1 MKLFNRTLQ
10 TVVAATLAST
20 ALFGAIVPAQAQS
33 ELTQIGIPLDRIG
46 VVAFTAREQITADA
60 EGTIKA
66 LAECGIK
73 NFEFSFSKLDADVP
87 SFLGVEVPTLKQ
99 YAEEFDFNIPSLGI
113 SAADLRDRLDVVVST
128 SKELGARF
136 VRISGG
142 FELEGQAPADYYTSL
157 AALLNEAGAALKAE
171 GITLAYHNHD
181 AEFEDVGD
189 GRSGYDILLAEVD
202 PEKAAFELDLYWAVN
217 GAADPV
223 ELITNNPD
231 RFVLYHVKD
240 AQRVTNNGVE
250 EITFATVGQGFID
263 FEQIFALEPTSNVEY
278 FFIEN
283 DRPQPDGI
291 TSACEGYA
299 YLVGDA
305 Q

>member
-1 MKLFNRTLQ
+1 MKLFNRTLH
-10 TVVAATLAST
+10 TVLAATLAST

-73 NFEFSFSKLDADVP
+73 NFEFSFSKLDAEVP
-87 SFLGVEVPTLKQ
+87 SFLGVEVPTIKQ
-99 YAEEFDFNIPSLGI
+99 YAEEFGFNVPSLGVSI
-113 SAADLRDRLDVVVST
+113 ADLTDRLDVVIS
-128 SKELGARF
+128 SAKDLGASY
-136 VRISGG
+136 VRISGSQN
-142 FELEGQAPADYYTSL
+142 LDDKAPAEYYSWV
-157 AALLNEAGAALKAE
+157 ANLLNEAGAALKAE
-171 GITLAYHNHD
+171 GVTLAYHNHGW
-181 AEFEDVGD
+181 EFDDVGD

-202 PEKAAFELDLYWAVN
+202 PAKAAFELDLYWAVN

-240 AQRVTNNGVE
+240 AQRVTTNGVE
-250 EITFATVGQGFID
+250 EVTFATVGQGFMD
-263 FEQIFALEPTSNVEY
+263 FKQIFALEPTSNVEY